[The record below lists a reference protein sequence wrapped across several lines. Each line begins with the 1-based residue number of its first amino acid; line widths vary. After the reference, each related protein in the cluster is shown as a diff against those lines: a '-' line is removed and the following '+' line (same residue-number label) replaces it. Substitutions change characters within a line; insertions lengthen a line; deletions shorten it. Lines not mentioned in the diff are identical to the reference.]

1 MTGFIE
7 RESRAKATLFPER
20 LDDYIAEESPVRVID
35 VFVDEL
41 DLESLGF
48 KTVPEEP
55 RFSNGFRRL
64 STLLQ
69 RSSCAHVARRQY
81 TGRYQRRIHY
91 SPRRSQPTPVEIL
104 LPWAISVARCSLIN
118 NLPCTGLFGAVYW
131 TANCPFLIGLP
142 TTQSIRHS

>member
-7 RESRAKATLFPER
+7 GESRAQATLFPER

-48 KTVPEEP
+48 KTAPED
-55 RFSNGFRRL
+55 
-64 STLLQ
+64 
-69 RSSCAHVARRQY
+69 
-81 TGRYQRRIHY
+81 